1 MVGHEIILSSPGTG
15 VTLRVLILI
24 FPGCWHFDIG
34 ATCILD
40 DVLHVHVELPLL
52 LVLNVLL

>member
-40 DVLHVHVELPLL
+40 DVLQAHVELTLQ